1 MDEIFGVSMTTITT
15 VLVGLLGIALLFVA
29 LVAIRKPVVFKLGVR
44 NIPRRKAQTV
54 LIVIGLMLSTLI
66 VAAAL
71 GLGDSFAYSL
81 STNSYATAGH
91 VDAVAVVTTDYDTD
105 NYLDFGRMRP
115 EQADAVVSGMGTD
128 DRVDG
133 ALPFLRVEV
142 PAVNEAT
149 QLGEPVIR
157 LVGLDTDRLAGF
169 EDDLRTESGDPIDL
183 VALPAGSVV
192 INDKLAEELDV
203 QEGGIITVYYNEQ
216 PIPLSVFAVT
226 PSTFLNGQADVI
238 AYLEAGGVMSLAA
251 LRGIVGDDQ
260 ALTGVAISLNGGVR
274 NDLDMSQDVAD
285 AFEPTLSAQGIGLLL
300 FKKVNV
306 DISVLVANVFTS
318 LFLVLGLFSI
328 GVGILLIVLIFT
340 MLAAERRPEMGM
352 ARAVGQ
358 SRRQLIQQFVSEGTS
373 YALLAG
379 VVGVLLGIV
388 ATFIISAVVNNLFGE
403 FFPVQAEV
411 SPRSLLAAF
420 SLGVVITFLSVV
432 ASSIKISRMNVVAA
446 IRDIPE
452 VSNPKRRPRT
462 LVYAGILLL
471 IGGALTLQ
479 GTNSESMALFGIG
492 MSIWPFGVALVLR
505 FFGVPSRP
513 VFSVVSLWILF
524 FWLLPDEQFTSIF
537 GDFDGDFELFFVSGI
552 FLVIG
557 ATVLIVQNLAVLL
570 GGVSLLG
577 SLFKSRLPAVRL
589 AVAYPGR
596 STGRT
601 GMAIAM
607 FSLVIFSLI
616 MIATLNA
623 NFSKIF
629 INDDATAGWDVQVD
643 ASASNP
649 IDDLTATLQQQCD
662 TPGQQCIDTSQFAAV
677 GRQQSPADNAFGD
690 TPMRLQGDPGFGAEV
705 LWGVDAAFIDGSTLF
720 FQSRAAGYGS
730 DAAVIDALKHEPGVA
745 VVNSPDNNDSILGI
759 DPADGFAPISVEVQ
773 NPETRETVQIKIIG
787 VIDPKLST
795 LYGLYTNQATLA
807 QTFPNLPGTVWT
819 VKYVDGADDKRLTD
833 QIESTLLRYGAQT
846 TAIRE
851 QLEEQQG
858 FFTGFL
864 YLVQGFMG
872 LGLIVGVAAIGVIS
886 FRSVVER
893 RQQIGVLR
901 ALGFQ
906 KNLVSLSFM
915 IESAFV
921 VGVGAI
927 SGLVLGLALAYNLLQ
942 SDNVSSGESFVI
954 PWVLVLSIFFGTIAV
969 ALLMTWI
976 PSRQAASIAPAEALR
991 YE

>member
-1 MDEIFGVSMTTITT
+1 MNEIFGVSMTTITT
-15 VLVGLLGIALLFVA
+15 VLVVLLGIAVLFVA
-29 LVAIRKPVVFKLGVR
+29 VVAIRRPVVFKLGVR

-66 VAAAL
+66 VASAL

-81 STNSYATAGH
+81 TTNSYDTAGH
-91 VDAVAVVTTDYDTD
+91 VDGVAIVTTDYDTD
-105 NYLDFGRMRP
+105 NYLDFAGMRP
-115 EQADAVVSGMGTD
+115 EQADQVVAEVGAD

-133 ALPFLRVEV
+133 TLPFLRVEV
-142 PAVNEAT
+142 PALNEAT
-149 QLGEPVIR
+149 QLGEPVVR
-157 LVGLDTDRLAGF
+157 LVGLDTSRLAGF
-169 EDDLRTESGDPIDL
+169 EDDLLTESGDPIDL
-183 VALPAGSVV
+183 AALPAGQVV
-192 INDKLAEELDV
+192 INDKLGEELDI
-203 QEGGIITVYYNEQ
+203 QAGGVVTVYYDER
-216 PIPLSVFAVT
+216 PIPLTVAGVT
-226 PSTFLNGQADVI
+226 PSTFLNGQADVVSD
-238 AYLEAGGVMSLAA
+238 LEAGGVMSLAA
-251 LRGIVGDDQ
+251 LRDIIGDDR
-260 ALTGVAISLNGGVR
+260 ALTGVAVSMDGGVR
-274 NDLDMSQDVAD
+274 NDLDVAQDVAD
-285 AFEPTLSAQGIGLLL
+285 SLEPTLSDQGIGLLL

-358 SRRQLIQQFVSEGTS
+358 RRRQLIQQFVSEGTS

-379 VVGVLLGIV
+379 GLGVALGIV
-388 ATFIISAVVNNLFGE
+388 ATIIIAAIVNNLFGE

-420 SLGVVITFLSVV
+420 SLGVVITFLAVV
-432 ASSIKISRMNVVAA
+432 ASSVKISRMNVVAA
-446 IRDIPE
+446 VRDIPE
-452 VSNPKRRPRT
+452 VSNPKRRIRT
-462 LVYAGILLL
+462 LVWAAILLL
-471 IGGALTLQ
+471 AGGGLVLVGVNTDQLAPY
-479 GTNSESMALFGIG
+479 GIG
-492 MSIWPFGVALVLR
+492 MTVWPFGLALVLR

-513 VFSVVSLWILF
+513 VFSLVSLWILF
-524 FWLLPDEQFTSIF
+524 FWLLPDSLFSRIF
-537 GDFDGDFELFFVSGI
+537 GEFDGNFELFFISGI
-552 FLVIG
+552 CLVIG
-557 ATVLIVQNLAVLL
+557 ATILIVQNADVLL
-570 GGVSLLG
+570 AGVSLLG
-577 SLFKSRLPAVRL
+577 GLFKDKLPAVRL

-596 STGRT
+596 ALGRT

-607 FSLVIFSLI
+607 FSLVIFSLV

-649 IDDLTATLQQQCD
+649 IDDLTATLDQQ
-662 TPGQQCIDTSQFAAV
+662 GIDTSQLAVV
-677 GRQQSPADNAFGD
+677 GRQRSPADNAFGD
-690 TPMRLQGDPGFGAEV
+690 TPMRREGDDGFGAEV
-705 LWGVDAAFIDGSTLF
+705 LWGMDPAYIDGTTLYF
-720 FQSRAAGYGS
+720 ESRAAGYET
-730 DAAVIDALKHEPGVA
+730 DAAVIDALKNEPGTA
-745 VVNSPDNNDSILGI
+745 VVNSPDNNDSILDIGI
-759 DPADGFAPISVEVQ
+759 GDDHGFTPISVEIQ
-773 NPETRETVQIKIIG
+773 NPETRELAQVKVIA
-787 VIDPKLST
+787 VIDQKMSS
-795 LYGLYTNQATLA
+795 LYGLYTNEATLA
-807 QTFPNLPGTVWT
+807 QTFPNLPGTVWNL
-819 VKYVDGADDKRLTD
+819 KIADGVDAERLSD
-833 QIESTLLRYGAQT
+833 QIETALLRYGAQT
-846 TAIRE
+846 SAIRE
-851 QLEEQQG
+851 ALEEQQS
-858 FFTGFL
+858 FFTGFF

-872 LGLIVGVAAIGVIS
+872 LGLVVGVAAIGVIS

-927 SGLVLGLALAYNLLQ
+927 SGLVLGLALAYNLLN
-942 SDNVSSGESFVI
+942 SDDVASGESFVI
-954 PWVLVLSIFFGTIAV
+954 PWALVLSIFFGTIAV
-969 ALLMTWI
+969 ALLMTWV